1 MIGIRTT
8 IVAAIMSIGV
18 IGSAS
23 AQCPTWAN
31 SNPAL
36 FDSQYPNKS
45 VLNDCE
51 LTPAGRKGLELPG
64 GAAPWFGPNRAY
76 GAMPGVAQHHSFQHR
91 SR

>member
-51 LTPAGRKGLELPG
+51 LTPAGRMGLELPG
-64 GAAPWFGPNRAY
+64 GAFGPDRAH
-76 GAMPGVAQHHSFQHR
+76 GAMLGRQPRAPKR
-91 SR
+91 